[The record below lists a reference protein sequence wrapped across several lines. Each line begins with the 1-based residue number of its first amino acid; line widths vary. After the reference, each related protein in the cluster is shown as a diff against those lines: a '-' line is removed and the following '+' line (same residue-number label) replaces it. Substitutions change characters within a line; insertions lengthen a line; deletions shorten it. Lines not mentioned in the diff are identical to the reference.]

1 MQDREVKLLP
11 EVFRDLALESVEHR
25 VAERAGRHHGLCA
38 ACLSRQDVL
47 AGELDRDLFVMRG
60 GVKPATFSS
69 PAIIDGPAAQD
80 FRKPLQRNIVAR
92 VERTHIAK
100 AGG

>member
-1 MQDREVKLLP
+1 MQDRNVKLLP

-25 VAERAGRHHGLCA
+25 VAERAGRHHGLRA

-60 GVKPATFSS
+60 GVKPATFRP
-69 PAIIDGPAAQD
+69 PAVIDGPAAQN
-80 FRKPLQRNIVAR
+80 FREPLQAQHCCESR
-92 VERTHIAK
+92 RTHIAK